1 MVTVSDLYINLPVTI
16 TSDDVEKYNGVV
28 LENEIAGDSNQKV
41 AIFLDTVHSVIF
53 DFLIYSTGEK
63 SIKNAIIEKY
73 PQVQTAIKKALLK
86 QVSYLLES
94 GNIELYNGLVKSV
107 GNVAVV
113 ATSDVIE
120 KIVAPSVIN
129 VLSSEK
135 PNILFSGR

>member
-86 QVSYLLES
+86 QVS
-94 GNIELYNGLVKSV
+94 NRAI
-107 GNVAVV
+107 
-113 ATSDVIE
+113 
-120 KIVAPSVIN
+120 
-129 VLSSEK
+129 
-135 PNILFSGR
+135 

>member
-28 LENEIAGDSNQKV
+28 LENEIAGDNNQKV